1 MARKTKTVVIESGRD
16 NGKSFLVTEMPVTKA
31 DKWAN
36 TALLAMM
43 RGGVDVGGV
52 NFDLIGNTLMPSDV
66 PKIDVSGGMLEL
78 ARISIAGLG
87 NVTETVGQ
95 SLLDQLI
102 EDCVQVVPTGGA
114 ARPMLSIDDEIEDL
128 KTLWTL
134 RKEAFILHIDFLAD
148 GSSQTQGNKQ
158 DCHLKRARL

>member
-52 NFDLIGNTLMPSDV
+52 NFDLIGNTLMPSDA

-87 NVTETVGQ
+87 NVTEAVGQ

-148 GSSQTQGNKQ
+148 GSSQT
-158 DCHLKRARL
+158 

>member
-16 NGKSFLVTEMPVTKA
+16 DGKSFLVTEMPVTKA

-52 NFDLIGNTLMPSDV
+52 NFDLIGNTLMPSDA

-114 ARPMLSIDDEIEDL
+114 ARSMLSIDDEIEDL

-134 RKEAFILHIDFLAD
+134 RKEAFIIHIDFLAD
-148 GSSQTQGNKQ
+148 GSSQT
-158 DCHLKRARL
+158 

>member
-1 MARKTKTVVIESGRD
+1 MARKTKTVAIESGRD

-52 NFDLIGNTLMPSDV
+52 NFDLIANTLMDQKKELPSGEVVSV

-148 GSSQTQGNKQ
+148 GSSQT
-158 DCHLKRARL
+158 

>member
-16 NGKSFLVTEMPVTKA
+16 NGKSFLVAEMPVTKA

-52 NFDLIGNTLMPSDV
+52 NFDLIGNTLMPSDA

-148 GSSQTQGNKQ
+148 GSSQT
-158 DCHLKRARL
+158 

>member
-1 MARKTKTVVIESGRD
+1 MARKTKTVTIESGRD
-16 NGKSFLVTEMPVTKA
+16 QGKSFLVTEMPVTKA

-52 NFDLIGNTLMPSDV
+52 NFDLITNTLMPSDA

-78 ARISIAGLG
+78 ARISIAALG
-87 NVTETVGQ
+87 NVTEAVGQ
-95 SLLDQLI
+95 DLLDQLI
-102 EDCVQVVPTGGA
+102 DDCVQVAPSGGV

-134 RKEAFILHIDFLAD
+134 RKEAFLLHIDFLAD
-148 GSSQTQGNKQ
+148 GSSQT
-158 DCHLKRARL
+158 

>member
-52 NFDLIGNTLMPSDV
+52 NFELIGNTLMPSDA

-148 GSSQTQGNKQ
+148 GSSQT
-158 DCHLKRARL
+158 

>member
-1 MARKTKTVVIESGRD
+1 MARKTKTVAIESGRD
-16 NGKSFLVTEMPVTKA
+16 QGKSFLVTEMPVTKA

-52 NFDLIGNTLMPSDV
+52 NFELIGNTLMPSDA

-148 GSSQTQGNKQ
+148 GSSQT
-158 DCHLKRARL
+158 

>member
-52 NFDLIGNTLMPSDV
+52 NFDLISNTIMTSDA

-87 NVTETVGQ
+87 NVTEAVGQ

-158 DCHLKRARL
+158 DCHLKMVRL

>member
-16 NGKSFLVTEMPVTKA
+16 QGKSFLVTEMPVTKA

-52 NFDLIGNTLMPSDV
+52 NFPLIVDTLQSSFDEV
-66 PKIDVSGGMLEL
+66 AGKKVLRPKIDPAGGMLEL

-95 SLLDQLI
+95 ALLDQLI
-102 EDCVQVVPTGGA
+102 DDCVQVVPTGGA
-114 ARPMLSIDDEIEDL
+114 ARPMLSVDDEIEDL

-134 RKEAFILHIDFLAD
+134 RKEAFILHIDFLAE
-148 GSSQTQGNKQ
+148 GSSQT
-158 DCHLKRARL
+158 

>member
-52 NFDLIGNTLMPSDV
+52 NFDLIGNTLMPSDA

-114 ARPMLSIDDEIEDL
+114 ARPMLSIDNEIEDL

>member
-16 NGKSFLVTEMPVTKA
+16 EGKSFLVTEMPVTKA

-36 TALLAMM
+36 SALLAMM

-52 NFDLIGNTLMPSDV
+52 NFELIGNTLMPSDA

-95 SLLDQLI
+95 ALLDQLI
-102 EDCVQVVPTGGA
+102 DDCIQIIPTGGS
-114 ARPMLSIDDEIEDL
+114 ARPMLSVDDEIEDL

-134 RKEAFILHIDFLAD
+134 RKEAFILHIDFLAE
-148 GSSQTQGNKQ
+148 GSSQT
-158 DCHLKRARL
+158 